1 MTDLSGPGNEH
12 ATPDMTTDLFGP
24 GDEPHVSDGQRA
36 LNAPRLL
43 AALTLIGDLDPV
55 IAEVLR
61 NLHLRVY
68 PGQPGE
74 SDRSDYIVLD
84 LHGVSIGARRREHDF
99 YLHADTT
106 ETNDRLIAF
115 EVNGSGEHDHP
126 TR

>member
-1 MTDLSGPGNEH
+1 MKNPDLSAQLDETNE
-12 ATPDMTTDLFGP
+12 
-24 GDEPHVSDGQRA
+24 GQHA

-55 IAEVLR
+55 IANVLR

-68 PGQPGE
+68 PGHTAEGE
-74 SDRSDYIVLD
+74 RSDYIVLD
-84 LHGVSIGARRREHDF
+84 LHGVSIGARRRQNDF

-106 ETNDRLIAF
+106 ETNDRIVAF
-115 EVNGSGEHDHP
+115 EINGSGEHDHP